1 MSRKSEKTG
10 KAAKAP
16 KSEKAVNDGKAA
28 VMDTPAAPDVSP
40 VPAAPVVPSVTPVPE
55 TPPVPEKT
63 EKKYI
68 LRATGLQKVFAEGA
82 FNVHVLKGVY
92 LRVEPGERV
101 AIIGASGSGKS
112 TLLHLLGG
120 LDRPTAGQVEID
132 GQDITKLNEAE
143 VSAFRNNK
151 LGFVYQFHHL
161 LNEFT
166 ALENVAMPLLLRR
179 MWPDTALAQAQDML
193 RRVGLED
200 RLHHRPGELSGG
212 ERQRAAVARAM
223 VTQPLCL
230 LADEPTGNL
239 DRENAQ
245 NVYEM
250 MLELNRELQTSF
262 IIVTHDPAL
271 AASMDRV
278 LLLED
283 GVLKPP
289 R

>member
-1 MSRKSEKTG
+1 MSKRTEKPGKTG
-10 KAAKAP
+10 KTDKTAKVEKVVAVEMAQMP
-16 KSEKAVNDGKAA
+16 DIPALPEATEVTEATEKAEKA
-28 VMDTPAAPDVSP
+28 
-40 VPAAPVVPSVTPVPE
+40 
-55 TPPVPEKT
+55 

-101 AIIGASGSGKS
+101 AIVGASGSGKS

-120 LDRPTAGQVEID
+120 LDRPSAGQVEID
-132 GQDITKLNEAE
+132 GQDITKLNETE
-143 VSAFRNNK
+143 ISALRNGK

-166 ALENVAMPLLLRR
+166 ALENVAMPLLIRR

-200 RLHHRPGELSGG
+200 RLHHRPSELSGG

-262 IIVTHDPAL
+262 IIATHDPAL

-278 LLLED
+278 LKLED
-283 GVLKPP
+283 GVLKAV
-289 R
+289 